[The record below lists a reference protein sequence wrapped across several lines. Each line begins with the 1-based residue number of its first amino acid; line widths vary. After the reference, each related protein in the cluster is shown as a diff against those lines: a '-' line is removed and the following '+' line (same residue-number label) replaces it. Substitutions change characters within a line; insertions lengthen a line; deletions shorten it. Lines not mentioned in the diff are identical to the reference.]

1 MLGGAEY
8 IRQNNIR
15 WLPSFPRLN
24 KLILLGGEFMFMIY
38 IYGRLFTQWLNILLS
53 KVKVEIF
60 SQSVVRV

>member
-15 WLPSFPRLN
+15 WLPSLPRLN

-38 IYGRLFTQWLNILLS
+38 IY
-53 KVKVEIF
+53 KVIY
-60 SQSVVRV
+60 SVAEYIIK